1 MLKNSHL
8 VLSRRESQ
16 IMDALYRLGEGSVND
31 VLAQIDDPPGYNS
44 IRTTLGILEQKG
56 LVLHRRE
63 GARFI
68 YRPRESAER
77 TGPGLLRRIVGTFF
91 GGSRPKAVA
100 ALLDTSSK
108 ISEDEYK
115 ELSALLEKARAR
127 NERS

>member
-8 VLSRRESQ
+8 ALSRRESQ

-31 VLAQIDDPPGYNS
+31 VLALIDDPPGYNS

-56 LVLHRRE
+56 LVLHRRD

-77 TGPGLLRRIVGTFF
+77 TGPGILKRIVGTFF

-100 ALLDTSSK
+100 ALLDASSK
-108 ISEDEYK
+108 LSDDEYE
-115 ELSALLEKARAR
+115 ELSALLEKARAKSR
-127 NERS
+127 KP